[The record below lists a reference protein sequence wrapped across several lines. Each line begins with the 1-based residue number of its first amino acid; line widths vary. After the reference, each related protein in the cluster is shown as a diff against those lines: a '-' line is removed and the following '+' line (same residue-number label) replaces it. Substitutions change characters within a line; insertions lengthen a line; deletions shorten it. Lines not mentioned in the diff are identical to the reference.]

1 MGRTIFKANSDQPED
16 SAKLI
21 FRAVTANGSRR
32 GIRLENAFWTSLAEI
47 AGEEGKRVGDLI
59 EEYSERYPMLDNA
72 TGAVRLGVL
81 ESLRKRYNERKAA
94 RDVKLTLGVVA
105 GSPAPAFAL
114 SSDKKIISYNSA
126 FLTLLQA
133 RLSPLSSDVIGS
145 GLKLQ
150 LDIPFEGLVA
160 RLKDD
165 PQNPIVVNYTI
176 VAQQKAL
183 RGRMNAVLADPAE
196 GGAIIGFLIN

>member
-1 MGRTIFKANSDQPED
+1 MHSGLHWQRLPAKRAN
-16 SAKLI
+16 
-21 FRAVTANGSRR
+21 
-32 GIRLENAFWTSLAEI
+32 
-47 AGEEGKRVGDLI
+47 